1 MQQVQRV
8 RKVQVVQQDR
18 KVHQVVEQLVR
29 KVPQDQQVLMV
40 STEMLVQQDQKEQQ
54 VLLD

>member
-1 MQQVQRV
+1 VQQVQLV
-8 RKVQVVQQDR
+8 RKAQVVQQDR

-40 STEMLVQQDQKEQQ
+40 STEM
-54 VLLD
+54 